1 MPGPAVQTNTFYY
14 WLGFIVYSV
23 TVISIG
29 VYVWFKEKKLGRQ
42 NNNKEYWEA
51 GSKLS
56 GWSIGLSI
64 SASMMSVSWSAVYG
78 VQLFYW
84 YGIGGIWL
92 LIVPWLLTMAGF
104 FIFTPMFR
112 QFRAFSQPQLL
123 EKRFGP
129 SARWYLAPALIIV
142 FITWTG
148 AEIYAAGKIIA
159 PLLGV
164 SHYWTL
170 FLITLVVAVYSY
182 SGGFA
187 AVVSTDKIQFAL
199 VAMFIAVI
207 AWLGFNASGEMLLN
221 GTIPHPPKAQ
231 SGNTLFSPGIGLILI
246 TLFAYLPGWLIETDV
261 WVRIQAARS
270 NRAARKGVLLAAF
283 NSFIF
288 VGLLPLLIGVSALL
302 LFPPVNGQVPQEL
315 ENGTLIFTLIMQN
328 YAPLWLNIFLSV
340 GLIAAAMSTIDTCAH
355 IVALSFSH
363 DLLEPFLKR
372 KWSAE
377 KLNKFA
383 RLSSIAA
390 VFISF
395 IYAVF
400 TDNLWDIFYLSSGI
414 LTTTIFIPV
423 IASFIPGTRRL
434 QIKLSVLFGLSATL
448 VFYFLES
455 RNVLPGFEPV
465 IFSKTGLGYII
476 WGFLFSAGGFF
487 LGMVAPAED

>member
-1 MPGPAVQTNTFYY
+1 MFSTTFFY
-14 WLGFIVYSV
+14 WLGFIVYSIA
-23 TVISIG
+23 VIAVG
-29 VYVWFKEKKLGRQ
+29 FYVWFNEKKQGRQ
-42 NNNKEYWEA
+42 RDNREYWEA

-64 SASMMSVSWSAVYG
+64 SASMMSISWSGVYG

-84 YGIGGIWL
+84 YGIGGAWL
-92 LIVPWLLTMAGF
+92 LIIPWLITMAGF

-112 QFRAFSQPQLL
+112 QFKAFSQPQLL
-123 EKRFGP
+123 ERRFGA

-148 AEIYAAGKIIA
+148 AEIFAAGKIIA

-170 FLITLVVAVYSY
+170 FLITLVVAIYSY

-199 VAMFIAVI
+199 VAVFITVI
-207 AWLGFNASGEMLLN
+207 AWLGFKSSDEMIFN
-221 GTIPHPPKAQ
+221 GVIPAPPKAR
-231 SGNTLFSPGIGLILI
+231 NDNLLFSPGIGLIFI

-261 WVRIQAARS
+261 WIRIQAARS
-270 NRAARKGVLLAAF
+270 NSAAQKGILLAGLNSFVFVGVLPL
-283 NSFIF
+283 II
-288 VGLLPLLIGVSALL
+288 GLSALA
-302 LFPPVNGQVPQEL
+302 LFPPINGKAPPEL
-315 ENGTLIFTLIMQN
+315 EDGALIFTLIMQN

-340 GLIAAAMSTIDTCAH
+340 GLIAAAMSTIDTCAN

-363 DLLEPFLKR
+363 DLLEPFLKK
-372 KWSAE
+372 KWAPAE
-377 KLNKFA
+377 LNKFA
-383 RLSSIAA
+383 RLSSVGA

-400 TDNLWDIFYLSSGI
+400 TDSLWDIFYLSSGI

-423 IASFIPGTRRL
+423 IASFIPGIKRI
-434 QIKLSVLFGLSATL
+434 QVKLSVLFGLSATL
-448 VFYFLES
+448 IFYFLES
-455 RNVLPGFEPV
+455 RNMLVGLEPA
-465 IFSKTGLGYII
+465 IFSETGLGYII

-487 LGMVAPAED
+487 MGMAGSKND

>member
-1 MPGPAVQTNTFYY
+1 MFSATTYY
-14 WLGFIVYSV
+14 WLGFIVYSA
-23 TVISIG
+23 TVIAIG
-29 VYVWFKEKKLGRQ
+29 FYVWLKEKKQGHQ
-42 NNNKEYWEA
+42 SNNREYWEA

-64 SASMMSVSWSAVYG
+64 SASMMSISWSGVYG

-84 YGIGGIWL
+84 YGIGGAWL
-92 LIVPWLLTMAGF
+92 LIIPWLITMAGF
-104 FIFTPMFR
+104 FIFTSMFR
-112 QFRAFSQPQLL
+112 QFKAFSQPQLL

-187 AVVSTDKIQFAL
+187 AVVSTDKVQFVL
-199 VAMFIAVI
+199 VAVFITTI
-207 AWLGFNASGEMLLN
+207 ALLGFDASGEMILN
-221 GTIPHPPKAQ
+221 GSIPDPPKMQ
-231 SGNTLFSPGIGLILI
+231 TDSRLFSPGIGLILI

-261 WVRIQAARS
+261 WIRIQAARS
-270 NRAARKGVLLAAF
+270 NSAARRGILLAGF
-283 NSFIF
+283 NSFVF
-288 VGLLPLLIGVSALL
+288 VGVLPLIIGLSALT
-302 LFPPVNGQVPQEL
+302 LFPPLNGQAPAEL
-315 ENGTLIFTLIMQN
+315 DDGTLIFTLIMQN

-340 GLIAAAMSTIDTCAH
+340 GLIAAAMSTIDTCAN

-363 DLLEPFLKR
+363 DMLEPVLKK
-372 KWSAE
+372 KWAPA
-377 KLNKFA
+377 KLNRLA
-383 RLSSIAA
+383 RLSSVGA

-395 IYAVF
+395 LYAVF
-400 TDNLWDIFYLSSGI
+400 TDSLWDIFYLSSGI

-423 IASFIPGTRRL
+423 IASFIPGTRQL

-448 VFYFLES
+448 IFYFLES
-455 RNVLPGFEPV
+455 RNLLVAFEPD

-476 WGFLFSAGGFF
+476 WGFLFSAVGFF
-487 LGMVAPAED
+487 MGIFGRKND